1 MWGLFWLR
9 KVKILNEFVHNQVR
23 KQYQSKKCHG
33 NVIFELYF
41 DGAFTQP
48 QNNSVMHT
56 KKLSLLA
63 MACTAAMQFVSPQA
77 LAEESSQLV
86 GKVTNVNSSK
96 LFAGAKI
103 DIKELGI
110 SVYADKEGR
119 FNIPRIAP
127 GTYTVEI
134 DYLGTQPSTQTIVVK
149 DEITNVTLLVGTASD
164 TLEELLVRGQR
175 SGQANAINKQRMS
188 DGITSVVSADAI
200 GQFPDQN
207 AAESLQRLP
216 GLSIERDQG
225 EGRFVGIRGIDPNL
239 NNVTINGLN
248 IPSPEGGVRSV
259 ALDVIP
265 SELISS
271 LTVSKSV
278 TSDMDADTIGGNIE
292 VKSVS
297 AFDRAADSASF
308 TAQLSQNELRDALSP
323 KLAGSITHKINDKWG
338 IAAALSYFDR
348 EFGSDNI
355 ETNGDDE
362 IEQRHYAITRE
373 RLGGAVNIDYRPD
386 FNNQYY
392 LRTLYS
398 RFSDDEF
405 RQANVYVLDGEDSEV
420 ERESKD
426 RFEEQSI
433 LSISAGA
440 EHERDTWTISYQAGY
455 SRSDEDEP
463 DALYYVFTGA
473 DTGLDGD
480 LEQRIPQLTIPAS
493 LNDFSN
499 YELDQM
505 SLERGNAEDTELSF
519 RLDIA
524 KRIEW
529 LGSDGE
535 LKFGSKYRTR
545 EKTAVADIAIFDG
558 GFDNFDNASF
568 ATSSPDY
575 GLGDFGPGFN
585 RGALRSNFNQSREQL
600 ELAELDSRIESQ
612 GDSFTNDEDIF
623 AAYVMTRFDWDK
635 LRVVAGL
642 RYENTSYSTSGSQ
655 VSLTENEDTDS
666 LDLTIDPVNASRDYD
681 NLFPSVNLRY
691 AFSEKLIARAAFTQ
705 TLSRPSF
712 EDAAAF
718 QIIEANVR
726 TQDGEQVIERE
737 ASVGNPELL
746 PYEADNFDL
755 MLEYYPGDIGVLSAG
770 IFHKRIDNFIVEA
783 NVAGSGAFE
792 GFEEAFQPING
803 EEATLTGLE
812 LSWVKS
818 FNNGLLLSA
827 NGTFSNSDAVTILD
841 GERFETNLPNQS
853 DTVGNVAVGYETDS
867 LSLRLSMTYKSDNL
881 EEIDDG
887 MLRIEDDH
895 QQIDFVAKYYINN
908 DMQLY
913 FNGINLGD
921 EPLYHYF
928 DERNRNAQFEEY
940 GRTFEVGFIWR
951 MQ

>member
-1 MWGLFWLR
+1 
-9 KVKILNEFVHNQVR
+9 
-23 KQYQSKKCHG
+23 
-33 NVIFELYF
+33 
-41 DGAFTQP
+41 
-48 QNNSVMHT
+48 MHT

-63 MACTAAMQFVSPQA
+63 MACTAAMQFITPQA
-77 LAEESSQLV
+77 LAAESSQVV
-86 GKVTNVNSSK
+86 GIVTNVDSTK

-103 DIKELGI
+103 EIKELGI
-110 SVYADKEGR
+110 SVYANKEGR

-127 GTYTVEI
+127 GKYTVEI
-134 DYLGTQPSTQTIVVK
+134 DYLGTQPSTQTIVVR
-149 DEITNVTLLVGTASD
+149 DDITNVTLLVGAAND

-175 SGQANAINKQRMS
+175 SGQANAINKQRMA

-278 TSDMDADTIGGNIE
+278 TSDMDADAIGGNIE

-297 AFDRAADSASF
+297 AFDRATDSASL

-323 KLAGSITHKINDKWG
+323 KLAGSVTHKINDKWG
-338 IAAALSYFDR
+338 VAAALSYFDR
-348 EFGSDNI
+348 EFGSDNT

-362 IEQRHYAITRE
+362 IEQRHYTITRE
-373 RLGGAVNIDYRPD
+373 RLGGALNIDFRPD

-405 RQANVYVLDGEDSEV
+405 RQANVFVLDGEDSEV

-433 LSISAGA
+433 LSFSAGA
-440 EHERDTWTISYQAGY
+440 EHERDLWTVSYQAGY
-455 SRSDEDEP
+455 SRSDADEP

-473 DTGLDGD
+473 DAGLDGN
-480 LEQRIPQLTIPAS
+480 LAKRIPQLDIPAS
-493 LNDFSN
+493 LNDFAN
-499 YELDQM
+499 YDLDQM
-505 SLERGNAEDTELSF
+505 SFERNNAKDTELSLRF
-519 RLDIA
+519 DIA
-524 KRIEW
+524 KRFQW
-529 LGSDGE
+529 SGSKGE
-535 LKFGSKYRTR
+535 FKFGSKYRER
-545 EKTAVADIAIFDG
+545 EKSTVANIAIFDG
-558 GFDNFDNASF
+558 GFDDFDNASF
-568 ATSSPDY
+568 VTTSPDY
-575 GLGDFGPGFN
+575 SLGDFGPGFD
-585 RGALRSNFNQSREQL
+585 RSALRNNFNQQQDQL
-600 ELAELDSRIESQ
+600 ALAQMDSRIESQ
-612 GDSFTNDEDIF
+612 GNTFTNNEDIL
-623 AAYVMTRFDWDK
+623 AAYAMSRFDWEK

-642 RYENTSYSTSGSQ
+642 RYEHTDYSTSGSR
-655 VSLTENEDTDS
+655 VSLTENESTDS
-666 LDLTIDPVNASRDYD
+666 VDLTIDPVNASRDYD
-681 NLFPSVNLRY
+681 DLFPSMNMRY
-691 AFSEKLIARAAFTQ
+691 AFSDKLIARAAFTQ

-718 QIIEANVR
+718 QVIEANIR
-726 TQDGEQVIERE
+726 AEDGEQVVERE

-755 MLEYYPGDIGVLSAG
+755 MLEYYPGSIGVLSAG
-770 IFHKRIDNFIVEA
+770 LFHKRIDNFVVEA
-783 NVAGSGAFE
+783 NVAGSGAFAE
-792 GFEEAFQPING
+792 FEEAFQPVNG

-827 NGTFSNSDAVTILD
+827 NGTFSDSEAVTILD
-841 GERFETNLPNQS
+841 GERFETSLPNQS
-853 DTVGNVAVGYETDS
+853 DTVGNLVIGYETDS

-895 QQIDFVAKYYINN
+895 QQMDFVAKYYINN
-908 DMQLY
+908 DMQVY

-928 DERNRNAQFEEY
+928 DERNRNAQFEQY
-940 GRTFEVGFIWR
+940 GRTFEIGFIWR
-951 MQ
+951 TQ

>member
-1 MWGLFWLR
+1 MHTR
-9 KVKILNEFVHNQVR
+9 KV
-23 KQYQSKKCHG
+23 
-33 NVIFELYF
+33 
-41 DGAFTQP
+41 
-48 QNNSVMHT
+48 
-56 KKLSLLA
+56 SLIA
-63 MACTAAMQFVSPQA
+63 MACTAAMQFVAPHA
-77 LAEESSQLV
+77 LAAEESQVV
-86 GKVTNVNSSK
+86 GVVTNVNSSK

-103 DIKELGI
+103 DIKALGI

-119 FNIPRIAP
+119 FRIPRIAP
-127 GTYTVEI
+127 GQYTVEI
-134 DYLGTQPSTQTIVVK
+134 DYLGAQTSTQTIEVNE
-149 DEITNVTLLVGTASD
+149 DITNVTLLVGAASD

-297 AFDRAADSASF
+297 AFDRANDSASF

-323 KLAGSITHKINDKWG
+323 KLAGSVTHKLNDKWG
-338 IAAALSYFDR
+338 FAAALSYFDR

-373 RLGGAVNIDYRPD
+373 RLGGAVNIDFRPD

-398 RFSDDEF
+398 RFSDSEF
-405 RQANVYVLDGEDSEV
+405 RQANVFVLDGEDSEV

-440 EHERDTWTISYQAGY
+440 EHQRDAWTISYQAGY

-473 DTGLDGD
+473 EAGIEGD
-480 LEQRIPQLTIPAS
+480 LEQRIPQLTVPDA
-493 LNDFSN
+493 LNDLGN

-505 SLERGNAEDTELSF
+505 SFERNNAKDTELSF

-524 KRIEW
+524 KQIEW
-529 LGSDGE
+529 FNSEGE
-535 LKFGSKYRTR
+535 MKFGTKYRAR
-545 EKTAVADIAIFDG
+545 EKRAVANIDIFDG
-558 GFDNFDNASF
+558 GFDDFNNASF
-568 ATSSPDY
+568 AAASPEY
-575 GLGDFGPGFN
+575 TLGNFGPGFN
-585 RGALRSNFNQSREQL
+585 RGALRDNFNQQRGQL

-612 GDSFTNDEDIF
+612 GGSFTNDEDIF
-623 AAYVMTRFDWDK
+623 AAYAMTRFDWEK
-635 LRVVAGL
+635 LRLVAGL
-642 RYENTSYSTSGSQ
+642 RYESTSYSTSGSQ
-655 VSLTENEDTDS
+655 VSLTENDDTDS
-666 LDLTIDPVNASRDYD
+666 VDLSINPVNASRDYD
-681 NLFPSVNLRY
+681 NVFPSINLRY
-691 AFSEKLIARAAFTQ
+691 AFTEKLIARAAFTQ

-726 TQDGEQVIERE
+726 TEDGEQVIERE
-737 ASVGNPELL
+737 ASVGNPDLL

-755 MLEYYPGDIGVLSAG
+755 MLEYYPGDIGVISAG
-770 IFHKRIDNFIVEA
+770 LFHKRIDNFIVEA
-783 NVAGSGAFE
+783 NVAGTGPWE
-792 GFEEAFQPING
+792 GFEEAFQPVNG
-803 EEATLTGLE
+803 EEANLTGLE
-812 LSWVKS
+812 LSWMKS

-827 NGTFSNSDAVTILD
+827 NGTFSNSDAVTMLD

-853 DTVGNVAVGYETDS
+853 DTVGNVVVGYENDK

-881 EEIDDG
+881 EEIDGG

-895 QQIDFVAKYYINN
+895 QQLDFVAKYYINN
-908 DMQLY
+908 DMQVY

-921 EPLYHYF
+921 EPLYNFF
-928 DERNRNAQFEEY
+928 DERNRNAQFEQY
-940 GRTFEVGFIWR
+940 GRTFEIGFIWR
-951 MQ
+951 TQ

>member
-1 MWGLFWLR
+1 M
-9 KVKILNEFVHNQVR
+9 HNQVR

-48 QNNSVMHT
+48 QKNSVMHT

-362 IEQRHYAITRE
+362 IEQRHYSITRE
-373 RLGGAVNIDYRPD
+373 RLGGAVNIDFRPD

-473 DTGLDGD
+473 DAGLDGD

-623 AAYVMTRFDWDK
+623 AAYAMTRFDWDK

-642 RYENTSYSTSGSQ
+642 RYESTSYSTSGSQ